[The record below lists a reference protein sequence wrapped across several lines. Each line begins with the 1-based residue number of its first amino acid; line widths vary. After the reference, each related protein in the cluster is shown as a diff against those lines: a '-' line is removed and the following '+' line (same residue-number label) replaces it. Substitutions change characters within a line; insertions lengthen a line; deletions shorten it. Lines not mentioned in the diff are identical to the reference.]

1 MLKAACRL
9 SFGMLTRDDVRR
21 IALDQ
26 PEAHEADHF
35 GMPSFRVGKKIFCT
49 IHLDRPRAMLK
60 LDPEDQRNLAEA
72 HPGAIEAVP
81 GYWGRNGSTFVWLE
95 EIEPERFVDLMRMAW
110 AQVAPKRLV
119 AAVSPRV
126 YKGG

>member
-1 MLKAACRL
+1 
-9 SFGMLTRDDVRR
+9 MLTREDVRR

-26 PEAHEADHF
+26 PEAYEADHF

-49 IHLDRPRAMLK
+49 IHMDRPRAMLK
-60 LDPEDQRNLAEA
+60 LDLEDQRNLSEA
-72 HPGAIEAVP
+72 VPEAIEAVP
-81 GYWGRNGSTFVWLE
+81 GYWGRNGSTFVWFE
-95 EIEPERFVDLMRMAW
+95 KVEADRFADLMRMAW

-119 AAVSPRV
+119 AALSPSV